1 MLKAM
6 RVTLELGYKNGKLS
20 LPIHYN
26 YLVQGFLYGNITDEL
41 GAFLHDEGFVYGK
54 RRFKMFTFS
63 RLRGEYE
70 LRGDRIEF
78 RSPHIRL
85 TISSPYGRFI
95 EEFANTLLR
104 REELELGGHGIY
116 VGSIRV
122 HPEPEIGA
130 EMMVKTLSPVVVYST
145 LQTKE
150 GKKKTYYYSPFEAE
164 FVDLVDKN
172 LRKKY
177 VAFFGKDVR
186 ARKLKMEIVGRPG
199 EKIVKYRETV
209 IKGWMGRFVLRGDKR
224 LLKMGY
230 ESGIG
235 SKNSQGFGMV
245 EVVDDRRDR

>member
-1 MLKAM
+1 M
-6 RVTLELGYKNGKLS
+6 RLTLEFGYDGILS

-26 YLVQGFLYGNITDEL
+26 YQVQGFLYGNITDEL

-78 RSPHIRL
+78 RSPPVRL

-104 REELELGGHGIY
+104 NAELELGGHRIH
-116 VGSIRV
+116 VCSIRV
-122 HPEPEIGA
+122 HPELEIG
-130 EMMVKTLSPVVVYST
+130 EEVEVKTLSPVVVYST
-145 LQTKE
+145 VHTKE
-150 GKKKTYYYSPFEAE
+150 GKKKTFYYSPYETEFE
-164 FVDLVDKN
+164 DLVDKN

-177 VAFFGKDVR
+177 EAFFGKPAR
-186 ARKLKMEIVGRPG
+186 ARKLKMEPIKRPV

-209 IKGWMGRFVLRGDKR
+209 IKGWMGRFVLKGNRK
-224 LLKMGY
+224 LLKLGY
-230 ESGIG
+230 ECGIG

-245 EVVDDRRDR
+245 EVVDDGRRVELG

>member
-6 RVTLELGYKNGKLS
+6 RITLELGYESKLS

-41 GAFLHDEGFVYGK
+41 GAFLHNEGFVYGK

-78 RSPHIRL
+78 RSPPVWL

-104 REELELGGHGIY
+104 REELELGGHKIH

-122 HPEPEIGA
+122 HPEVEIGA

-150 GKKKTYYYSPFEAE
+150 GKKKTYYYSPYEAE
-164 FVDLVDKN
+164 FEDLVDKN

-177 VAFFGKDVR
+177 EAFFGKEVR
-186 ARKLKMEIVGRPG
+186 ARKLKMEMIKRPG
-199 EKIVKYRETV
+199 EKIVKYRGTI
-209 IKGWMGRFVLRGDKR
+209 IKGWMGKFVLKGNKK
-224 LLKMGY
+224 LLKLGY
-230 ESGIG
+230 ECGIG

>member
-1 MLKAM
+1 M

-20 LPIHYN
+20 LPVHYN
-26 YLVQGFLYGNITDEL
+26 YLVQGFLYRNITEEL
-41 GAFLHDEGFVYGK
+41 GDFLHDEGFVYGK

-78 RSPHIRL
+78 RLPPPVRL

-95 EEFANTLLR
+95 EEFANMLLR
-104 REELELGGHGIY
+104 REELELGGHRIY

-130 EMMVKTLSPVVVYST
+130 EMKVKTLSPVVVYST

-150 GKKKTYYYSPFEAE
+150 GKKKTYYYSPYEAE
-164 FVDLVDKN
+164 FADLVDNN

-177 VAFFGKDVR
+177 EAFFGKAVR
-186 ARKLKMEIVGRPG
+186 ARKLKMEVAGRAG
-199 EKIVKYRETV
+199 EKIVKYRGTV
-209 IKGWMGRFVLRGDKR
+209 IKGWMGRFVLKGDKR
-224 LLKMGY
+224 LLKLGY

-245 EVVDDRRDR
+245 EVVDERRGR